1 MMDSLAW
8 LPAELTVHGKIWQAL
23 VGAASEFEV
32 QGGPADGCA
41 CDHGL
46 KLLNTRQDCLT
57 VVSVGEGPW
66 TEWNNSSSASHAL
79 RPHDGIFAVN
89 GVRGDGDRLMDEM
102 RESALRWGGPGG
114 SRVTLAVRRPRRM
127 RVAVRKGEKQ
137 QVKKLGLSLLIF
149 DASVI
154 VTEVQP
160 NGLISLWNA
169 ANPYSKVR
177 EGDRIV
183 EVNGAKGDD
192 SPASAVK
199 LLDLIHRTTTV
210 DMVVE
215 SLAAS
220 DMG

>member
-1 MMDSLAW
+1 MGRARRLA
-8 LPAELTVHGKIWQAL
+8 
-23 VGAASEFEV
+23 
-32 QGGPADGCA
+32 
-41 CDHGL
+41 
-46 KLLNTRQDCLT
+46 
-57 VVSVGEGPW
+57 
-66 TEWNNSSSASHAL
+66 
-79 RPHDGIFAVN
+79 
-89 GVRGDGDRLMDEM
+89 GD
-102 RESALRWGGPGG
+102 PGG
-114 SRVTLAVRRPRRM
+114 QTP
-127 RVAVRKGEKQ
+127 